1 MPLSRRSVAL
11 LTSGENAPR
20 RAPPKAMSG
29 EQMARELAGRRDQ
42 AARDRRRGAHRAN
55 RAARITLPPVTA
67 EEMMELE
74 FQAGLREIDPR
85 YDEL

>member
-11 LTSGENAPR
+11 LTSGDNAPR
-20 RAPPKAMSG
+20 RAPPKAISA

-42 AARDRRRGAHRAN
+42 AIRDRRRGAHIAN
-55 RAARITLPPVTA
+55 RASRITLPPVTV

-74 FQAGLREIDPR
+74 FQSGLRELDPR
-85 YDEL
+85 YGEL